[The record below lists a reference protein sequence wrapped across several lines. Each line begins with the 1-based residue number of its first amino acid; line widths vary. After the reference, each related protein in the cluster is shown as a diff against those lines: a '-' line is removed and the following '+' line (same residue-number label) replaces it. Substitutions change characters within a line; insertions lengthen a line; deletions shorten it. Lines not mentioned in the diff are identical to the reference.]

1 MAAAIKGKVL
11 RVWRKPIP
19 DVAADLG
26 DLGDLDEGETDCIRI
41 ALSEGATN
49 AILLTDE
56 RAGRA
61 IAHEHGIQVAG
72 TAAVIG
78 FARKHGLIESARASF
93 ERLHASD
100 FRISAEVIQTVL
112 RRVGEL

>member
-1 MAAAIKGKVL
+1 MNVFHNEQ
-11 RVWRKPIP
+11 
-19 DVAADLG
+19 LG
-26 DLGDLDEGETDCIRI
+26 ISSTEPRRSVCSRARALVI

-49 AILLTDE
+49 AILLMDE

-61 IAHEHGIQVAG
+61 IAHEHGLQVAG

-78 FARKHGLIESARASF
+78 FARKHGLIESARGSF